1 MDFQTILFDARDQ
14 IAYVTF
20 NRPEAM
26 NAMNRQMTQ
35 DLIEACRQIEEDGGI
50 RIAIFTGAGEKAFSA
65 GMDLKERA
73 ENAISPIERRQHKL
87 TNKIYTQARAVAAIT
102 KPTIAAIRG
111 YCVGGGLEFALAC
124 DLRVAAEDAKLG
136 LTEVRRG
143 IIPGAGGTQRL
154 TRAVGVT
161 KAMEMCLTGD
171 TVSGLEAKALGLV
184 NNAVPSA
191 DVIKAAE
198 DLASRIL
205 KGAPMSVAFIK
216 EAIKKGIELPLEEGL
231 RLEADLSALIG
242 STEDAK
248 EGPRAFAEKRA
259 PVWTGEVGERLFR
272 LAIWIS
278 DCLNLSRNSDSRSRP
293 LSSPIIENPKSK
305 IQNGA

>member
-1 MDFQTILFDARDQ
+1 METILYQTRDR
-14 IAYVTF
+14 IAFVTF
-20 NRPEAM
+20 NRPDSL
-26 NAMNRQMTQ
+26 NAMNRQMTRELVDVCQ
-35 DLIEACRQIEEDGGI
+35 QVEEDGGI
-50 RIAIFTGAGEKAFSA
+50 RVAIFTGAGEKAFSA

-73 ENAISPIERRQHKL
+73 ETSFSPIERRQQKL

-124 DLRVAAEDAKLG
+124 DLRVAAQDAKLG

-184 NNAVPSA
+184 NDAVPSA
-191 DVIKAAE
+191 DVLKAAE
-198 DLASRIL
+198 DLAGRIL

-216 EAIKKGIELPLEEGL
+216 EAIKKGVELPLEEGL

-248 EGPRAFAEKRA
+248 EGPRAFAEKRP
-259 PVWTGEVGERLFR
+259 PVWKG
-272 LAIWIS
+272 
-278 DCLNLSRNSDSRSRP
+278 
-293 LSSPIIENPKSK
+293 K
-305 IQNGA
+305 

>member
-1 MDFQTILFDARDQ
+1 MDFQTILFETRDR
-14 IAYVTF
+14 IAFVTF
-20 NRPEAM
+20 NRPDSL
-26 NAMNRQMTQ
+26 NAMNRQMTRELVDVCQ
-35 DLIEACRQIEEDGGI
+35 HVDDDNEI
-50 RIAIFTGAGEKAFSA
+50 RVAIFTGAGEKAFSA

-73 ENAISPIERRQHKL
+73 ETSFSPIERRQQKL
-87 TNKIYTQARAVAAIT
+87 TNKIYTQARAVSAIT

-154 TRAVGVT
+154 TRAVGIT

-171 TVSGLEAKALGLV
+171 TVSGLEAKSLGLV
-184 NNAVPSA
+184 NNVVASA
-191 DVIKAAE
+191 DVLKAAE
-198 DLASRIL
+198 DLAGRIL

-216 EAIKKGIELPLEEGL
+216 EAIKKGVELPLEEGL

-242 STEDAK
+242 ITEDAK

-259 PVWTGEVGERLFR
+259 PVWKG
-272 LAIWIS
+272 
-278 DCLNLSRNSDSRSRP
+278 
-293 LSSPIIENPKSK
+293 K
-305 IQNGA
+305 

>member
-1 MDFQTILFDARDQ
+1 MDFQTILFETRNQ
-14 IAYVTF
+14 IAFITL
-20 NRPEAM
+20 NRPDSL
-26 NAMNRQMTQ
+26 NAMNRQMTRELVDVCQ
-35 DLIEACRQIEEDGGI
+35 QVEEDSGI
-50 RIAIFTGAGEKAFSA
+50 RVAIFTGAGEKAFSA

-73 ENAISPIERRQHKL
+73 ETAFSPLERRQQKL

-154 TRAVGVT
+154 TRAVGIT

-171 TVSGLEAKALGLV
+171 TVSGLQAKSLGLV
-184 NNAVPSA
+184 NSVVPSV
-191 DVIKAAE
+191 DVLNAAE
-198 DLASRIL
+198 DLAGRIL

-216 EAIKKGIELPLEEGL
+216 EAIKKGVELPLEEGL

-242 STEDAK
+242 ITEDAK
-248 EGPRAFAEKRA
+248 EGPRAFAEKRP
-259 PVWTGEVGERLFR
+259 PVWKG
-272 LAIWIS
+272 
-278 DCLNLSRNSDSRSRP
+278 
-293 LSSPIIENPKSK
+293 K
-305 IQNGA
+305 

>member
-1 MDFQTILFDARDQ
+1 MDFQTILYQSRDQ
-14 IAYVTF
+14 IAFITF
-20 NRPEAM
+20 NRPDSL
-26 NAMNRQMTQ
+26 NAMNRQMTRELVDVCQ
-35 DLIEACRQIEEDGGI
+35 QVEEDSGI
-50 RIAIFTGAGEKAFSA
+50 RVAIFTGAGEKAFSA

-73 ENAISPIERRQHKL
+73 ETSFSPIERRQQKL
-87 TNKIYTQARAVAAIT
+87 TNKIYTQARAVSAIT

-154 TRAVGVT
+154 SRAVGVT

-171 TVSGLEAKALGLV
+171 TVSGLEAKSLGLV

-191 DVIKAAE
+191 DVLKTAE
-198 DLASRIL
+198 DLAGRIL
-205 KGAPMSVAFIK
+205 KGAPMSVSFIK
-216 EAIKKGIELPLEEGL
+216 EAIKKGVELPLEEGL

-242 STEDAK
+242 ITEDAK

-259 PVWTGEVGERLFR
+259 PVWKG
-272 LAIWIS
+272 
-278 DCLNLSRNSDSRSRP
+278 
-293 LSSPIIENPKSK
+293 K
-305 IQNGA
+305 

>member
-1 MDFQTILFDARDQ
+1 METILYQTRDR
-14 IAYVTF
+14 IAFVTF
-20 NRPEAM
+20 NRPDSL
-26 NAMNRQMTQ
+26 NAMNRQMTRELVDVCQ
-35 DLIEACRQIEEDGGI
+35 QVEEDGGI
-50 RIAIFTGAGEKAFSA
+50 RVAIFTGAGEKAFSA

-73 ENAISPIERRQHKL
+73 ETSFSPIERRQQKL

-124 DLRVAAEDAKLG
+124 DLRVAAQDAKLG

-191 DVIKAAE
+191 DVLKAAE
-198 DLASRIL
+198 DLAGRIL

-216 EAIKKGIELPLEEGL
+216 EAIKKGVELPLDEGL

-242 STEDAK
+242 ITEDAK
-248 EGPRAFAEKRA
+248 EGPRAFAEKRS
-259 PVWTGEVGERLFR
+259 PVWKG
-272 LAIWIS
+272 
-278 DCLNLSRNSDSRSRP
+278 
-293 LSSPIIENPKSK
+293 K
-305 IQNGA
+305 

>member
-1 MDFQTILFDARDQ
+1 MDFQAILYQSRDQ
-14 IAYVTF
+14 IAFITF
-20 NRPEAM
+20 NRPESL
-26 NAMNRQMTQ
+26 NAMNRQMTRELVDVCQ
-35 DLIEACRQIEEDGGI
+35 QVEEDSGI

-73 ENAISPIERRQHKL
+73 ETSFSPIERRQQKL

-161 KAMEMCLTGD
+161 RAMEMCLTGD
-171 TVSGLEAKALGLV
+171 TVSGLEAKSLGLV

-191 DVIKAAE
+191 DVLKTAE
-198 DLASRIL
+198 DLAGRIL

-216 EAIKKGIELPLEEGL
+216 EAIKTGVELPLEEGL

-242 STEDAK
+242 ITEDAK
-248 EGPRAFAEKRA
+248 EGPRAFAEKRP
-259 PVWTGEVGERLFR
+259 PVWKG
-272 LAIWIS
+272 
-278 DCLNLSRNSDSRSRP
+278 
-293 LSSPIIENPKSK
+293 K
-305 IQNGA
+305 

>member
-1 MDFQTILFDARDQ
+1 MDFQTILFETRDR
-14 IAYVTF
+14 IAFVTF
-20 NRPEAM
+20 NRPDSL
-26 NAMNRQMTQ
+26 NAMNRQMTRELVDVCQ
-35 DLIEACRQIEEDGGI
+35 HVDDDNEI
-50 RIAIFTGAGEKAFSA
+50 RVAIFTGAGEKAFSA

-73 ENAISPIERRQHKL
+73 ETSFSPIERRQQKL
-87 TNKIYTQARAVAAIT
+87 TNKIHTQARAVAAIT

-154 TRAVGVT
+154 TRAVGIT

-171 TVSGLEAKALGLV
+171 TVSGLEAKSLGLV
-184 NNAVPSA
+184 NNVVASA
-191 DVIKAAE
+191 DVLKAAE
-198 DLASRIL
+198 DLAGRIL

-216 EAIKKGIELPLEEGL
+216 EAIKKGVELPLEEGL

-242 STEDAK
+242 ITEDAK

-259 PVWTGEVGERLFR
+259 PVWKG
-272 LAIWIS
+272 
-278 DCLNLSRNSDSRSRP
+278 
-293 LSSPIIENPKSK
+293 K
-305 IQNGA
+305 